1 MEALLVPAAAVALA
15 EIGDKTQLLAF
26 LLAARFRRPLPILAG
41 MALATL
47 ANHGL
52 AGALGSWIAHH
63 VNADALRWILGG
75 GFIALALWMLVP
87 DKADDDEL
95 RVASGWGVFATT
107 LIAFFLAE
115 IGDKTQ
121 VATVALA
128 MNYDSAL
135 AVVLG
140 TTLGLMAVNTPAVFL
155 GDRFAHRIPMKLVHG
170 AAAVLFALF
179 GIAALTGIGGSLLH

>member
-47 ANHGL
+47 ANHGI
-52 AGALGSWIAHH
+52 AGVLGGWIAAHLD
-63 VNADALRWILGG
+63 ADVLRWILGG
-75 GFIALALWMLVP
+75 GFIAMALWMLVP

-95 RVASGWGVFATT
+95 RVASGWGVFTTT
-107 LIAFFLAE
+107 LVAFFLAE

-128 MNYDSAL
+128 MNYDSVI

-140 TTLGLMAVNTPAVFL
+140 TTLGLMAVNTPAIFL
-155 GDRFAHRIPMKLVHG
+155 GDKFAHKIPMKLVHG
-170 AAAVLFALF
+170 AAAILFALF
-179 GIAALTGIGGSLLH
+179 GIAALTGAGDSLMQ